1 MKKKPHWKWSS
12 KLCEYYARLLVR
24 SEYLPSHLIENSL
37 EFLVKKFLV
46 LVICQ
51 QSSETLAMQLF
62 VQCNRR
68 YLFIISKGS
77 WIKLVKSTVWIWRAF
92 CIRQFLLQSDV
103 LSTNQRSSF
112 QQEQSKVCI
121 ESLDKQ
127 LNDRFHFIS
136 WLP

>member
-12 KLCEYYARLLVR
+12 KLCEYARLLVR

-103 LSTNQRSSF
+103 LSTNQRSSL
-112 QQEQSKVCI
+112 QQEQSKACI
-121 ESLDKQ
+121 KSLDKQ
-127 LNDRFHFIS
+127 LNGEFYYIS